1 MNKLLYDTVFGNLL
15 PVFLRIVLLNL
26 HFRLI
31 SRSQHTLA
39 YRTNLGVMNI
49 NSSDLSLAA
58 WS

>member
-31 SRSQHTLA
+31 SRSQLTLA

-49 NSSDLSLAA
+49 SSSDLSLAV
-58 WS
+58 